1 MFCAS
6 CALAVGLA
14 AAAAPEEQQ
23 VAQSG
28 GGAAPA
34 AAAESDAGDTL
45 IITGTRVGGTKA
57 IESSAPIEVL
67 SPAAIENS
75 GEQNLLEAMVDLA
88 PSFSAV
94 TSTDYGA
101 IVLSPQLRGLPS
113 GEVLVLINGKRLH
126 PSAYVDTGG
135 QDGGTNPVD
144 MEFIPPA
151 MIDHVEI
158 LQSGAAAQ
166 YGSDAIAGVINLI
179 LKNYD
184 SGTTLETLDGITSR
198 GDGGRQSI
206 NVDKGFKLGDNGGF
220 LNVDLYYWNQDYFTR
235 DDGVPL
241 KTASACI
248 NGVNVGLGH
257 NNSCEILNRGA
268 GSPTYSTYGFNSN
281 MGIPLGEIDFYAFNE
296 LGYRTS
302 SAYEGYRVPST
313 APYAYPTGFIPHED
327 SQTWDWSFTEGLKGK
342 LGQWKWDVSN
352 TWGHSRFNQ
361 SEHATINTGYQTLLK
376 ENTFASFVNQT
387 PGQISMGA
395 QEDNQVVT
403 NADINRDFDI
413 APLAA
418 PLNVALGLE
427 HRFETYE
434 QLSGNPL
441 SYLYGG
447 TQAFSGFPPQIASSS
462 SRQVGAAYVD
472 LSTKILPQWSVDLAG
487 RFEEYG
493 DSLAKSE
500 SGRLSTR
507 YEFGPWLAV
516 RANVSDGFHA
526 PTLAQ
531 ENFGVA
537 NVAPITTGAGQ
548 AENFTIIQPVTSPGA
563 SVLGAPALKP
573 EKAKDLSLGLVSQLS
588 DSLSATVDI
597 YQVYIENRIGLTG
610 AIGNQSVSSF
620 CSATCVANGNA
631 LAAAAAAA
639 NGFSVPPGSTIA
651 GEFFTNIADTW
662 TRGVDFN
669 LAYKQSLGD
678 FGSLRWDFSGNE
690 NITYITKQLAP
701 SATLAAAGL
710 SNFNPQVITNIQ
722 KLMPIN
728 KYTLAGTWS
737 LGRFDFTV
745 RETRWGHLDDVIT
758 YGTPTKY
765 YNLFEKSQYITN
777 LVVSYK
783 ITDDLKVQVG
793 ANNVFDRFPTQV
805 PFNPIRSANAR
816 QTPTYPYSPWGLDG
830 MFAFGHVVWAF

>member
-1 MFCAS
+1 
-6 CALAVGLA
+6 
-14 AAAAPEEQQ
+14 
-23 VAQSG
+23 
-28 GGAAPA
+28 
-34 AAAESDAGDTL
+34 
-45 IITGTRVGGTKA
+45 
-57 IESSAPIEVL
+57 
-67 SPAAIENS
+67 
-75 GEQNLLEAMVDLA
+75 MVDIA

-94 TSTDYGA
+94 TSADYGA

-113 GEVLVLINGKRLH
+113 GEVLVLVNGKRLH
-126 PSAYVDTGG
+126 PSSYVDTGG

-144 MEFIPPA
+144 MEFVPPG

-179 LKNYD
+179 LKNYN
-184 SGTTLETLDGITSR
+184 SGTTIETLDGITSR

-206 NVDKGFKLGDNGGF
+206 NVNKGFKLNDNGGF
-220 LNVDLYYWNQDYFTR
+220 LNLDMYFWNQDYFTR

-241 KTASACI
+241 KTASACV
-248 NGVNVGLGH
+248 NGVDAGLGH
-257 NNSCEILNRGA
+257 NNSCEILNRSA
-268 GSPTYSTYGFNSN
+268 GSPTYSTYGFNTN
-281 MGIPLGEIDFYAFNE
+281 MGLPFGDFDFYAFNE
-296 LGYRTS
+296 FGYRTS

-313 APYAYPTGFIPHED
+313 APYAYPTGFFPHED
-327 SQTWDWSFTEGLKGK
+327 SQTWDWSFTEGFKGK
-342 LGQWKWDVSN
+342 AGDWNWDVSN

-361 SEHATINTGYQTLLK
+361 SLSSTINTGYQTLLK
-376 ENTFASFVNQT
+376 QNTAATYVDQT
-387 PGQISMGA
+387 PGEIYMGS

-403 NADINRDFDI
+403 NIDVNRDLNI

-418 PLNVALGLE
+418 PLNVAMGLE
-427 HRFETYE
+427 HRFETYQ
-434 QLSGNPL
+434 QLPGNPL

-462 SRQVGAAYVD
+462 SRQVGAAYID

-493 DSLAKSE
+493 DSLDKSE

-516 RANVSDGFHA
+516 RGTLSNGFHA

-548 AENFTIIQPVTSPGA
+548 AENFTIVQPVTSPGA
-563 SVLGAPALKP
+563 AVLGAPALKP
-573 EKAKDLSLGLVSQLS
+573 EQDNDISVGLVSQLT
-588 DSLSATVDI
+588 DALSATVDI
-597 YQVYIENRIGLTG
+597 YQVYIQNRIGLTG

-620 CSATCVANGNA
+620 CNATCVANGNT
-631 LAAAAAAA
+631 LAAAAGAA
-639 NGFSVPPGSTIA
+639 NGFTVPPGSTIA
-651 GEFFTNIADTW
+651 SEFFTNIADTR
-662 TRGVDFN
+662 TRGLDFN
-669 LAYKQSLGD
+669 VAYKQSLGD
-678 FGSLRWDFSGNE
+678 YGSLRWDFAGNE

-701 SATLAAAGL
+701 SSTLAAAGL
-710 SNFNPQVITNIQ
+710 SNFNPQVIANIE

-728 KYTLAGTWS
+728 KFTLSGTYS
-737 LGRFDFTV
+737 LGRFDLTV
-745 RETRWGHLDDVIT
+745 RETRWGHLDDMIT

-777 LVVSYK
+777 IVVSYK
-783 ITDDLKVQVG
+783 ITDDLKTQIGV
-793 ANNVFDRFPTQV
+793 NNVFDRFPTQV

-830 MFAFGHVVWAF
+830 MFAYAHVVWGF